1 MTKKKLLKALAVAA
15 IATSLVACSDSSSN
29 DKTSTTAAS
38 SGSSVATT
46 TVAAPADNTNV
57 TANASYT
64 IGYGMGSSIA
74 TDKNIKSFNLNN
86 DKVMAGFEDAINAK
100 KPAIPLE
107 DIANNM
113 NTLRDKMQQ
122 QMNQKAV
129 TSFLSVQDG
138 IYNSDLTPKSDIKNP
153 DVVVYE
159 FFDYQC
165 MYCSKLAPEIEKI
178 MKDNS
183 DVQVVFAEF
192 PIFGQKLPASEYAA
206 EVGTAIY
213 KLYGA
218 DAYVKYHNGIFATGE
233 DEGSLKNA
241 TVDNVAKQAGADM
254 TKVNKAIQDDKIA
267 DHLKDML
274 KMGFGQLRI
283 QGTPFLVIAP
293 AKNATVA
300 NTTIIGGYTTA
311 DGIQAAINKAKSTA
325 TTTSTSNNGQT
336 DTKQAQND
344 IATVTAEAQ
353 ATSGSTE
360 QLAQQSQDD
369 DSVEA

>member
-1 MTKKKLLKALAVAA
+1 MTKKKLLKALAIAA
-15 IATSLVACSDSSSN
+15 ITTSLVACSDSSNN
-29 DKTSTTAAS
+29 DKSSTTSTS

-46 TVAAPADNTNV
+46 TVAAPADNTNI

-74 TDKNIKSFNLNN
+74 ADKNIKSFRLDNN
-86 DKVMAGFEDAINAK
+86 KIMAGFEDAINAK

-129 TSFLSVQDG
+129 TSFLSVQDS

-183 DVQVVFAEF
+183 NVQIVFAEF
-192 PIFGQKLPASEYAA
+192 PIFGQKAPASEYAA

-218 DAYVKYHNGIFATGE
+218 DAYIKYHNGIFATGE
-233 DEGSLKNA
+233 DEGSLKNS

-274 KMGFGQLRI
+274 KMGFDQLGI

-293 AKNATVA
+293 AKDATTA

-325 TTTSTSNNGQT
+325 TTASTNEQT
-336 DTKQAQND
+336 DAKQAQND
-344 IATVTAEAQ
+344 INTVTAEAQ
-353 ATSGSTE
+353 ATSGSIE
-360 QLAQQSQDD
+360 QSAQQSQDD

>member
-29 DKTSTTAAS
+29 DKTLTTAVS

-57 TANASYT
+57 TANASYI

-74 TDKNIKSFNLNN
+74 TDKNIKTFNLNN

-206 EVGTAIY
+206 EVSTAIY

-274 KMGFGQLRI
+274 KMGFGQLGI

-360 QLAQQSQDD
+360 QLAQPR
-369 DSVEA
+369 